1 MKKNFALGTA
11 LTAVGA
17 LVFAASPALGVST
30 YPTLPVGSKMI
41 AIDCDSNAYQMWDMD
56 MSNGDS
62 SPIGSPTVLPN
73 NGSCSGSGFVHP
85 VDGKAYFI
93 DWGTDD
99 DLATVDLET
108 GVSTK
113 IATLNGGAT
122 NSGGIFA
129 DAAGNAY
136 SIYTGSL
143 YSLNLQTGA
152 TTLIGKTLLD
162 DQSTYAINPVDG
174 KLYWFTETGTNSADV
189 YTVDLTT
196 AVATLVTPAL
206 DLTAV
211 GGSSNWNPDALAFDS
226 NGIAWMQDDSCTGP
240 RYNSTNNACG
250 ISAINLTTG
259 EVWAP
264 QAWPNDKTL
273 TLVPSNG
280 VSDTKG
286 YFYIMGLIYV
296 PADPELPDT
305 DPELP
310 DTGMNA
316 SLIAAIGGLLAVAGV
331 VVFVV
336 GRRRSA

>member
-1 MKKNFALGTA
+1 VKKKIALGTA
-11 LTAVGA
+11 LTALGA
-17 LVFAASPALGVST
+17 LVFAASPALAVST
-30 YPTLPVGSKMI
+30 YPTLPAGSKLI
-41 AIDCDSNAYQMWDMD
+41 AIDCDDDGYQMWDMD
-56 MSNGDS
+56 MSTGDS
-62 SPIGSPTVLPN
+62 TPIGTPTVLPN
-73 NGSCSGSGFVHP
+73 GGTCAPSGFVSP

-93 DWGTDD
+93 DWGNAN

-113 IATLNGGAT
+113 IATLNGAVAV
-122 NSGGIFA
+122 SCGIFA
-129 DAAGNAY
+129 DGAGNAY
-136 SIYTGSL
+136 SVTGSTL
-143 YSLNLQTGA
+143 YSLNLETGA
-152 TTLIGKTLLD
+152 TTLIGDTQLD
-162 DQSTYAINPVDG
+162 DQCAYAINPVDG

-196 AVATLVTPAL
+196 AAATLVTPAL

-211 GGSSNWNPDALAFDS
+211 GGWYNWNPDALAFDS
-226 NGIAWMQDDSCTGP
+226 NGIAWLQDDSCTGP
-240 RYNSTNNACG
+240 QYNSGSNACG
-250 ISAINLTTG
+250 IEPINLTTG

-273 TLVPSNG
+273 TVVPSNG
-280 VSDTKG
+280 DSDSKG
-286 YFYIMGLIYV
+286 YFYTMGLLYV
-296 PADPELPDT
+296 PAEPEPD
-305 DPELP
+305 LP

>member
-1 MKKNFALGTA
+1 LDINVKKYIALGTA

-17 LVFAASPALGVST
+17 LVFAASPALAVSA
-30 YPTLPVGSKMI
+30 YPTLPTGSKMI
-41 AIDCDSNAYQMWDMD
+41 AIDCDDDGYQVWDMD
-56 MSNGDS
+56 MSTGDS
-62 SPIGSPTVLPN
+62 TPIGTPTVLPN
-73 NGSCSGSGFVHP
+73 DGNCAPSGFVSP

-93 DWGTDD
+93 DWGNDS

-113 IATLNGGAT
+113 IATLNGAAT
-122 NSGGIFA
+122 DSCGIFA

-136 SIYTGSL
+136 NVDSSNL
-143 YSLNLQTGA
+143 YSLNLQTGES
-152 TTLIGKTLLD
+152 TLIGDTGLD
-162 DQSTYAINPVDG
+162 DQCANAINPVDG
-174 KLYWFTETGTNSADV
+174 KLYWFTETGTDSADV

-211 GGSSNWNPDALAFDS
+211 GGSGNWAPDALAFDG
-226 NGIAWMQDDSCTGP
+226 NGIAWLQDDSCTGGP
-240 RYNSTNNACG
+240 QYDSGRRACG
-250 ISAINLTTG
+250 IEPINLTTG

-273 TLVPSNG
+273 TVVPSNG
-280 VSDTKG
+280 DADSKG
-286 YFYIMGLIYV
+286 YFYTMGLLYV
-296 PADPELPDT
+296 PGN
-305 DPELP
+305 PELP